1 LLLRGTRD
9 LGPQVDHDL
18 IVGSAFS
25 RQCFLWRWCAG
36 PCHEPAGPGPAPVMR
51 YFKSWTNL
59 SIRRFVM
66 PRTTSQ
72 PPALSSA

>member
-36 PCHEPAGPGPAPVMR
+36 PCHEPAGPGPAPV
-51 YFKSWTNL
+51 
-59 SIRRFVM
+59 
-66 PRTTSQ
+66 
-72 PPALSSA
+72 